1 MVKSNSETLE
11 DKTSSNTNYY
21 DEALDWFFFK
31 YVNINI
37 YVRYTL
43 VVTIIFILAAF
54 ITYKTAKFDYQVKN
68 YPFPIYFDNEVEY
81 YPKIQS
87 TGIKNENINLSI
99 ARYLII
105 NYLKTREEFDSNSL
119 NPEKLNERLNYIN
132 NVSSLKVFQKY
143 FKFINID
150 NNPESPLLKYRYKNS
165 RIIVIN
171 DVEFLKN
178 VNVPSYAK
186 VSYKVRS
193 LIDDKETSEE
203 KVAEINFFMSEINKR
218 FIDSKESINFLITN
232 YTD

>member
-11 DKTSSNTNYY
+11 DKASSNTNYY

-43 VVTIIFILAAF
+43 IVTIIFILAAF
-54 ITYKTAKFDYQVKN
+54 ITYKTAEFDYQVKN

-132 NVSSLKVFQKY
+132 NVSSLIVFQKY

-165 RIIVIN
+165 RIIVIS

>member
-1 MVKSNSETLE
+1 MIKSNSEPLE
-11 DKTSSNTNYY
+11 DNASLNTSYY
-21 DEALDWFFFK
+21 NEALDWFFFK

-43 VVTIIFILAAF
+43 IVTMIFILAAF
-54 ITYKTAKFDYQVKN
+54 ITYKTAKFDKQAKN
-68 YPFPIYFDNEVEY
+68 YPFPIYFDNSVEY
-81 YPKIQS
+81 YPRIQS

-99 ARYLII
+99 ARYLIT
-105 NYLKTREEFDSNSL
+105 NYLKMREEFDSNSL

-132 NVSSLKVFQKY
+132 NVSSLIVFQKY

-165 RIIVIN
+165 RIIEIN

-178 VNVPSYAK
+178 VKIPSYAK

-218 FIDSKESINFLITN
+218 FIDSKESLNFLITN